1 MDDLGVDPKGDPA
14 KLSGGEARRAAI
26 VRVLAA
32 EPDIML
38 LDEPTNHLDLDRD
51 RMAGKDARRI
61 ARRLRGHQ
69 P

>member
-32 EPDIML
+32 DPDIML
-38 LDEPTNHLDLDRD
+38 LDEPTNHLDLIAIEWLEKTLAESR
-51 RMAGKDARRI
+51 AAVRR
-61 ARRLRGHQ
+61 RQ